1 MCGIA
6 GIIDLAGQQR
16 LITRSLAVMLGE
28 LEHRGPDGEGR
39 FAEGPVAMGM
49 RRLSIID
56 LRRGGQPF
64 YGLGGRIV
72 AFQNGEIYN
81 YRSLRQELRRLG
93 YSFRS
98 DSDTE
103 VVAHGY
109 AAWGMD
115 GMLDKLDG
123 MFAIAILDRRSGEL
137 HLARDRFG
145 EKPLFYAWA
154 EGKFAYC
161 SSMAVVAALPWVD
174 NDVRPRSL
182 ERYLA
187 LHYIPGRQT
196 LLAGVHRVLP
206 GERLSV
212 RVTDPVPRKSR
223 YYRFP
228 PPSADAE
235 QPSETK
241 VAELL
246 EQAVTSRLAA
256 DVPVGVF
263 LSGGLDSSL
272 VAAIAARSQPGL
284 PTFSMGFAS
293 AEHDESEHARTVAAA
308 IGSRH
313 HRYRFDEAAFLSLLP
328 QTASAL
334 DEPNGDQALLPLYW
348 LCREARKDVKVVLSG
363 EGADEAFAGY
373 FYYRRFL
380 ASNGERPVQSLIHD
394 DRAISPSGFPLLTD
408 VYTRQRL
415 LIAGDDACD
424 PWERR
429 ILRDIEGLP
438 PLARATAADLL
449 TWLPDDLLVKF
460 DRMSMAHGLEGR
472 APYLFKELVEYGI
485 RLPDPSRMTADRVKV
500 LLRQAAKRYLPESI
514 VERPKQGFVLPMR
527 DWLRQWF
534 NEHGPARPYFIRRS
548 VPGLDMD
555 AVAAIAERTLADGIR
570 NDRLLFALV
579 MLAEWQHAF
588 ERKRGSLRKRLG
600 LPL

>member
-1 MCGIA
+1 
-6 GIIDLAGQQR
+6 
-16 LITRSLAVMLGE
+16 MLGE

-39 FAEGPVAMGM
+39 FVESPVAMGM

-64 YGLGGRIV
+64 YSLNGRIV
-72 AFQNGEIYN
+72 AFLNGEIYN

-93 YSFRS
+93 YRFRS

-103 VVAHGY
+103 VIAHGY

-115 GMLDKLDG
+115 GLLDKLDG

-145 EKPLFYAWA
+145 EKPLFYAA
-154 EGKFAYC
+154 STGKFAYC
-161 SSMAVVAALPWVD
+161 SSMAVLAALPWVN

-187 LHYIPGRQT
+187 LHYIPGEQT
-196 LLAGVHRVLP
+196 LLAGVNRVLP
-206 GERLSV
+206 GERLTV
-212 RVTDPVPRKSR
+212 RVADPVPVKSR
-223 YYRFP
+223 YYRLP
-228 PPSADAE
+228 MLVPADAE

-241 VAELL
+241 IAELL
-246 EQAVTSRLAA
+246 ERAVTSRLAA

-272 VAAIAARSQPGL
+272 VAAIAARCQPGL

-293 AEHDESEHARTVAAA
+293 ADYDESEHARTVAAA
-308 IGSRH
+308 VGSRH
-313 HRYRFDEAAFLSLLP
+313 HRYLFDESSFMSLLP

-373 FYYRRFL
+373 FYYQRFL
-380 ASNGERPVQSLIHD
+380 ASNGEMPVRSLIHD
-394 DRAISPSGFPLLTD
+394 DRIISPSGFPLLTD
-408 VYTRQRL
+408 VYARQRL
-415 LIAGDDACD
+415 LAACDDAWD
-424 PWERR
+424 PWEEQV
-429 ILRDIEGLP
+429 LRDIKGYS

-472 APYLFKELVEYGI
+472 APYLYKELVEFGLG
-485 RLPDPSRMTADRVKV
+485 LPESNRMTADRVKV
-500 LLRQAAKRYLPESI
+500 MLRQTAKRYLPESI

-527 DWLRQWF
+527 NWLRQWF
-534 NEHGPARPYFIRRS
+534 NENGPARHYFNRRR

-555 AVAAIAERTLADGIR
+555 AVAAVAEETLADGIR

-579 MLAEWQHAF
+579 MLSEWQHAF
-588 ERKRGSLRKRLG
+588 ERKRDLLRKRL
-600 LPL
+600 

>member
-6 GIIDLAGQQR
+6 GLIDLEGQHR
-16 LITRSLAVMLGE
+16 LLVRSLSVMLGE

-64 YGLGGRIV
+64 YSLNGRIV
-72 AFQNGEIYN
+72 AFLNGEIYN

-93 YSFRS
+93 YRFRS

-103 VVAHGY
+103 VIAHGY
-109 AAWGMD
+109 AAWRMD
-115 GMLDKLDG
+115 GLLDKLDG

-145 EKPLFYAWA
+145 EKPLFYAA
-154 EGKFAYC
+154 STGKFAYC
-161 SSMAVVAALPWVD
+161 SSMAVLAALPWV
-174 NDVRPRSL
+174 NHDVRPRSL

-187 LHYIPGRQT
+187 LHYVPGEQT
-196 LLAGVHRVLP
+196 LLAGVNRVLP
-206 GERLSV
+206 GERLTV
-212 RVTDPVPRKSR
+212 RVDNPVPRRSR
-223 YYRFP
+223 YYRLP
-228 PPSADAE
+228 TLVVADAE
-235 QPSETK
+235 WPFEMK
-241 VAELL
+241 IAELL
-246 EQAVTSRLAA
+246 ERAVTSRLAA

-293 AEHDESEHARTVAAA
+293 ADYDETEHARTVAAA
-308 IGSRH
+308 VGSRH
-313 HRYRFDEAAFLSLLP
+313 HRYLFDESSFMSLLT

-348 LCREARKDVKVVLSG
+348 LCREARKEVKVVLSG

-373 FYYRRFL
+373 FYYERFL
-380 ASNGERPVQSLIHD
+380 ASNAEMPVQSLIHD
-394 DRAISPSGFPLLTD
+394 DRIISPSGFPLLTD
-408 VYTRQRL
+408 AYTRQRL
-415 LIAGDDACD
+415 LVARDDAWE
-424 PWERR
+424 PWEEQV
-429 ILRDIEGLP
+429 LRDIEGYA

-472 APYLFKELVEYGI
+472 APYLFKELVEFGLG
-485 RLPDPSRMTADRVKV
+485 LPESSRMTADRVKV
-500 LLRQAAKRYLPESI
+500 ILRQAARRFLPESI

-527 DWLRQWF
+527 NWLRQWF
-534 NEHGPARPYFIRRS
+534 NEHGQARHYFNRRR

-555 AVAAIAERTLADGIR
+555 AVAAVAEETLADGIR

-579 MLAEWQHAF
+579 MLSEWQHAF
-588 ERKRGSLRKRLG
+588 ERKRESLRKRL
-600 LPL
+600 

>member
-6 GIIDLAGQQR
+6 GLIDLAGQQR
-16 LITRSLAVMLGE
+16 LRRSLSVMLGE

-64 YGLGGRIV
+64 YSLTGRIV

-93 YSFRS
+93 YPFRS

-103 VVAHGY
+103 VIAHGY

-145 EKPLFYAWA
+145 EKPLFYAA
-154 EGKFAYC
+154 STGKFAYC
-161 SSMAVVAALPWVD
+161 SSMAVLAALPWV
-174 NDVRPRSL
+174 NNEVHPRSL

-187 LHYIPGRQT
+187 LHYVPGEQT
-196 LLAGVHRVLP
+196 LLTGVNRVLP
-206 GERLSV
+206 GERLTV
-212 RVTDPVPRKSR
+212 RVTDPVPRISR
-223 YYRFP
+223 YYRLP
-228 PPSADAE
+228 PPTSVDAE
-235 QPSETK
+235 QPPESK

-246 EQAVTSRLAA
+246 ERAVTSRLAA

-313 HRYRFDEAAFLSLLP
+313 HRYRFDETAFLSLLP

-334 DEPNGDQALLPLYW
+334 DEPNGDQALLPLFW
-348 LCREARKDVKVVLSG
+348 LCREARKNVKVVLSG

-373 FYYRRFL
+373 FYYGRFL
-380 ASNGERPVQSLIHD
+380 APDGERTVQSLIRD

-408 VYTRQRL
+408 AFARQRL
-415 LIAGDDACD
+415 LIASDDACD
-424 PWERR
+424 SWEEQ
-429 ILRDIEGLP
+429 ILRAIEGFP

-472 APYLFKELVEYGI
+472 APYLYKELVEFGMC
-485 RLPDPSRMTADRVKV
+485 LPESSRMTADRVKV
-500 LLRQAAKRYLPESI
+500 LLRQTAKRYLPESI
-514 VERPKQGFVLPMR
+514 VDRPKQGFVLPMR
-527 DWLRQWF
+527 NWLRQWF
-534 NEHGPARPYFIRRS
+534 NEHGPARHYFIRRG

-555 AVAAIAERTLADGIR
+555 AVAAIAEETLADGIR

-588 ERKRGSLRKRLG
+588 ERKRESLGKKLSY
-600 LPL
+600 